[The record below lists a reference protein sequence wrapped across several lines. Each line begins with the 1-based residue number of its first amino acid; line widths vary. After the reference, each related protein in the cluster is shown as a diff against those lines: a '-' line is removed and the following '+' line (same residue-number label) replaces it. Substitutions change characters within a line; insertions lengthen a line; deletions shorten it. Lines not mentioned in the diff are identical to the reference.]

1 MKKNLYIPEK
11 IRIGFQKRTDTF
23 TGKLAYVI
31 CFDEKGNLRKENSWN
46 GWIDKEIPYIDLDN
60 TPVEGF
66 MFNKGVERYG
76 YFGSGRSVIRVH
88 HPDEFEFEISV
99 DNLIGLL
106 MNTDVSKRYIQ
117 GKCVF
122 AWAGKDLVL
131 LPVNSVEYEDAIK
144 YTEKQS
150 DKITTKELQK
160 GFKYSLKKSDEV
172 LTYLGYFE
180 FINDPYL
187 HYSYTIEVMAGVKA
201 AKKHVFYNSKRKF
214 VAPSVSSLSKC
225 ESIEPV
231 QNYHKILDCFLRS
244 KCAAKLSKITLEKPN
259 VKDFI
264 KKTKTFSSYE
274 RIIKDFGKKEM
285 FIIENNYN
293 NSKVVSYNSQSK
305 QISGISFY
313 SLSLPSGS
321 KCYYQNYNQRDKIL
335 KFFPELLQRDIRVE
349 EFFELA
355 GQRDFNE
362 VYLSTD
368 VEGAEKYRI

>member
-150 DKITTKELQK
+150 DKITPKELQK

-187 HYSYTIEVMAGVKA
+187 HYSYTIEEMAGVKA

-244 KCAAKLSKITLEKPN
+244 KCAAKISKITLEKPN

-335 KFFPELLQRDIRVE
+335 KFFPELLQRDIPVE